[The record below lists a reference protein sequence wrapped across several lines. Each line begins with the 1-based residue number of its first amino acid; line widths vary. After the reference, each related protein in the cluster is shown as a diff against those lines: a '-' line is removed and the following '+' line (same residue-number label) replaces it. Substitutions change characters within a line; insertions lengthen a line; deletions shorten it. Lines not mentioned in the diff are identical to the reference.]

1 MKKLLIAVSAI
12 AVLAAAGYGGL
23 VLAEKKIADAVVA
36 GMNEGGTAVTV
47 KSATYSLLSD
57 RLELTDLVA
66 ADKVKAD
73 RKFAA
78 ALLVADGVNHKAG
91 NLIARG
97 LKGEAADTLP
107 VSLAK
112 KIEITGLRWSSGEDS
127 VTADRLI
134 GTGFTVVPG
143 KLPRAESLSDAFAKP
158 TVRDAL
164 AAFGAERIEVL
175 KGTSK
180 IQSEKFQSETV
191 ETDKMVIEK
200 LSEGVADKLEGHTV
214 TWAAGN
220 GTGSGK
226 LATVTMTGA
235 DLAAVYMD
243 RLVLKSV
250 AWEGGDFIGSKGE
263 KITFARVALVDPKP
277 LDLGAFETAPGDVAA
292 TWSVGNVSF
301 KDIAVSVPEEQTDVT
316 LGLFEIDKLGEGKLS
331 SAKLSGLK
339 VDVKKNGGSF
349 GLGEIAVSD
358 VDYSALVAGNL
369 SGLMIKKVNLSDL
382 YVDVPDSGKVTLAS
396 AMTEYTRFEQS
407 LPAAGVS
414 SFSGLAISEIRDPEG
429 REAFQKLGYD
439 GVSFDMEMRFDWKSD
454 TGAFALETF
463 KITGKDMGAFTLAF
477 VLGGLDYDTA
487 ASGNAFALLDTLRI
501 ESLDVRYDDNSLV
514 GRLMKAAAAEQG
526 GDPEMIRA
534 MMLTMLDEQRRQVA
548 KNPIAVDAIKGL
560 KTFVEQPKSLSLTL
574 RPNEPVGYEDFMD
587 EDQDPAALARLL
599 GVKIEANK

>member
-66 ADKVKAD
+66 SDKVNAD

-78 ALLVADGVNHKAG
+78 ALLVAEGANRDAG
-91 NLIARG
+91 SLISRG

-107 VSLAK
+107 ISLVK
-112 KIEITGLRWSSGEDS
+112 KLEVTGLRWSDGDDS
-127 VTADRLI
+127 IVAERLI
-134 GTGFTVVPG
+134 SGGLTVVPG
-143 KLPRAESLSDAFAKP
+143 KLPRAASLADAFAKP
-158 TVRDAL
+158 TGAEAI
-164 AAFGAERIEVL
+164 AAFGADRIEVIKSSNKL
-175 KGTSK
+175 EG
-180 IQSEKFQSETV
+180 QTV
-191 ETDKMVIEK
+191 ATDSTIIEK
-200 LSEGVADKLEGHTV
+200 LSAGVAEKLDARAMTLTSNIGDT
-214 TWAAGN
+214 
-220 GTGSGK
+220 GTIASV
-226 LATVTMTGA
+226 AMTGA
-235 DLAAVYMD
+235 DIAAIYSD
-243 RLVLKSV
+243 RLAVKSI
-250 AWEGGDFIGSKGE
+250 AMETGDFTGPKGHHFSFGR
-263 KITFARVALVDPKP
+263 IALTDPKP
-277 LDLGAFETAPGDVAA
+277 LDLGAVQTAPEAVAA
-292 TWSVGNVSF
+292 TWSVGNVNV
-301 KDIAVSVPEEQTDVT
+301 KDLKISVPSEQTEIA
-316 LGLFEIDKLGEGKLS
+316 LGLFDVDKLGEGKLA

-339 VDVKKNGGSF
+339 VDVKQDGALVS
-349 GLGEIAVSD
+349 LGEVAISD
-358 VDYSALVAGNL
+358 VDYSSLVAGNP
-369 SGLMIKKVNLSDL
+369 SGLMVKKAALSDL
-382 YVDVPDSGKVTLAS
+382 LVDVPESGKISLAN

-414 SFSGLAISEIRDPEG
+414 TFSGLAITDIRDPEG

-463 KITGKDMGAFTLAF
+463 KITGKDMGVFSLAF

-487 ASGNAFALLDTLRI
+487 ASGDAFALLDTLRI

-514 GRLMKAAAAEQG
+514 GRVMKAAAADQG
-526 GDPEMIRA
+526 GDPEMIKA
-534 MMLTMLDEQRRQVA
+534 MILTMLDEQRRQVS

-560 KTFVEQPKSLSLTL
+560 KSFVEQPKNISLAL

>member
-12 AVLAAAGYGGL
+12 AVIAAAGYGGL
-23 VLAEKKIADAVVA
+23 VLAEKKIADAVIA

-47 KSATYSLLSD
+47 KSATYSLLSG

-66 ADKVKAD
+66 IDKVKAD

-78 ALLVADGVNHKAG
+78 SLLVAEGVNRDAG
-91 NLIARG
+91 SLIARG
-97 LKGEAADTLP
+97 LKGEVADTLP
-107 VSLAK
+107 VSLVK
-112 KIEITGLRWSSGEDS
+112 KLDITGLRWSDGADS
-127 VTADRLI
+127 VTADRMI
-134 GTGFTVVPG
+134 GSGITVAPG
-143 KLPRAESLSDAFAKP
+143 KLPRVASISEAFAQP
-158 TVRDAL
+158 TVSEAL
-164 AAFGAERIEVL
+164 AAFGAERIETA
-175 KGTSK
+175 KGVSN
-180 IQSEKFQSETV
+180 FQSDVIET
-191 ETDKMVIEK
+191 EKMVIEG
-200 LSEGVADKLEGHTV
+200 LSGGIARQFTGQNNSFVSGHQK
-214 TWAAGN
+214 
-220 GTGSGK
+220 GSGK
-226 LATVTMTGA
+226 LASFSMEEA
-235 DLAAVYMD
+235 DVAAVYAN
-243 RLVLKSV
+243 RLVVKSII
-250 AWEGGDFIGSKGE
+250 WENADFIGAKGE
-263 KITFARVALVDPKP
+263 KVAFGRVALINPKP
-277 LDLGAFETAPGDVAA
+277 IDFGALETAPDSVMA

-301 KDIAVSVPEEQTDVT
+301 RDLKVTVPEEQTDVT
-316 LGLFEIDKLGEGKLS
+316 LGLFEIDKLGDGKLG

-358 VDYSALVAGNL
+358 VDYSALVAGNV

-382 YVDVPDSGKVTLAS
+382 VVDVPNSAKVTLAS
-396 AMTEYTRFEQS
+396 ATTEYTRFEQS

-414 SFSGLAISEIRDPEG
+414 SFNGLAISEIRDPEG

-439 GVSFDMEMRFDWKSD
+439 GASFDMEMRFDWKSD

-463 KITGKDMGAFTLAF
+463 KITGKDMGVFSLAF

-534 MMLTMLDEQRRQVA
+534 MMLTMLDEQRRQVS

-560 KTFVEQPKSLSLTL
+560 KSFVEQPKNISLTL

-599 GVKIEANK
+599 GVKVEANK